1 MLGPDHEQPLP
12 SADPFSFVEPEDHQH
27 TEQQPRS
34 SAHPS
39 QQSTTTTT
47 AEAPQRRIRQ
57 PKQLQ
62 VDERAELSNR
72 QLGEWSTNYLANM
85 NALSRTKEQNKSTAQ
100 AKKNAAF
107 WILGQG
113 IGGIEVNFG
122 DDVFDHPLSVF
133 SGQNLLDALNQRHSS
148 PAGSKRARSESADLD
163 DEEEGRRVRPRGED
177 EEEVG
182 RGEEGPVFEDDAIMY
197 QGDDYQ
203 VESEVGRQAPSSLRD
218 QSSAMPWNLL
228 SRAGSAQRFG
238 SAGPGMSSSV
248 AGAGGLPI
256 GPPSVL
262 RRRGSRLTSASP
274 LQGRAPRLPS
284 LAIEDEPTGGFDEA
298 MLPGDDNPTSEGE
311 MRVDDDFELY
321 GPSAAVDTQ
330 TAAQSQWLKNTLEN
344 EAYNFLNFLETQ
356 IGERGMEVE
365 AEDGQTVTSITLDE
379 LLPPTENTK
388 VVGAQAMLHVLAL
401 TTKGLL
407 TVEQEEAFGEIV
419 LRVVPGQGKQ
429 AEENDR
435 GEEMVVE

>member
-1 MLGPDHEQPLP
+1 M
-12 SADPFSFVEPEDHQH
+12 
-27 TEQQPRS
+27 T
-34 SAHPS
+34 
-39 QQSTTTTT
+39 
-47 AEAPQRRIRQ
+47 
-57 PKQLQ
+57 
-62 VDERAELSNR
+62 
-72 QLGEWSTNYLANM
+72 NM

-122 DDVFDHPLSVF
+122 EDQFDHPLSVF
-133 SGQNLLDALNQRHSS
+133 SGQHLLDVLNHSHTS
-148 PAGSKRARSESADLD
+148 PVGSKRARSESADLD
-163 DEEEGRRVRPRGED
+163 EEEEGRRVRARGED

-182 RGEEGPVFEDDAIMY
+182 RGEEGPVFDDDGIMY
-197 QGDDYQ
+197 ERDDYQ
-203 VESEVGRQAPSSLRD
+203 IESEVGRQAPSSLRD
-218 QSSAMPWNLL
+218 QSSAMPWNVS

-262 RRRGSRLTSASP
+262 SRRGSRLTSASP
-274 LQGRAPRLPS
+274 LHGKAPRLPS
-284 LAIEDEPTGGFDEA
+284 LAIEDDLTGAYDEGI
-298 MLPGDDNPTSEGE
+298 LPGDDDPGLEGE
-311 MRVDDDFELY
+311 MQVHEDFELY

-365 AEDGQTVTSITLDE
+365 DEDGQTATSITLDE
-379 LLPPTENTK
+379 LLPPTQNTK

-401 TTKGLL
+401 TTKGLIM
-407 TVEQEEAFGEIV
+407 VEQEEAFGEIV
-419 LRVVPGQGKQ
+419 MRVVPGHGKQ
-429 AEENDR
+429 GGGQGE
-435 GEEMVVE
+435 EEMVVE